1 MSLEDFFLYTVSAL
15 AIVFILAIPVLFL
28 RGRKVMADNNRIMQT
43 NTKIEENQRQ
53 MIANDTRRV
62 AALEAIATSLSRI
75 EAHLDTR
82 NAD

>member
-1 MSLEDFFLYTVSAL
+1 MIVEEFFLYTVSVL

-28 RGRKVMADNNRIMQT
+28 RGRKVMTDNNRIMQT

>member
-1 MSLEDFFLYTVSAL
+1 MIVEEFFLYTVSVL

-28 RGRKVMADNNRIMQT
+28 RGRKVMADNSRIMHT
-43 NTKIEENQRQ
+43 NAKIEENQRQ
-53 MIANDTRRV
+53 MIANDARRV
-62 AALEAIATSLSRI
+62 AALEAIAASLSRI